1 MGVPKPE
8 ELFDVDGSSSKPTFS
23 EDVFKVELC
32 GPGRDNLSIIDIPGI
47 FRLETAG
54 TTTSK
59 DMAIVR
65 GMVDYWIKNERTIIL
80 AVIGINIDVATQE
93 ILSVSKA
100 KMRHP
105 RNLTMLTLY

>member
-8 ELFDVDGSSSKPTFS
+8 ELFDVDGSKSKPTFS

-47 FRLETAG
+47 FRTETKG

-59 DMAIVR
+59 DMA
-65 GMVDYWIKNERTIIL
+65 MVKEMVNYWIKDERTIIL
-80 AVIGINIDVATQE
+80 AVIGINNDIATQE

-100 KMRHP
+100 KV
-105 RNLTMLTLY
+105 LFL